1 MYDEI
6 AMKFAEHHHGVVGT
20 WELAD
25 AGLTEDQIRQLL
37 GSRQWDRIGR
47 SVIRR
52 RGSPTSDD
60 QEVAATLLD
69 RGRGAKISG
78 FTAGHLL
85 GLDGCPL
92 RPIQVIGTGAT
103 RGRRLPAGYRR
114 VRTLPA
120 RWTTEVRGIGLIA
133 PEMCAMQQFALS
145 REETAERRVDVL
157 WSLGRLSG
165 RSIDLFLS
173 DMGRSGR
180 NGIAGL
186 RRYRDAR
193 GLDYTPPATG
203 MESRAI
209 QVLRDAGIKVRRQVD
224 VGCDEAWT
232 GRVDLMVVAC
242 PSSWRCR
249 ATAIT
254 GPSSTGRPTLPVEG
268 CWNSTGSSGSSCG
281 RTTCG
286 PDRGCC
292 RRRCE
297 TGSAAPSSSSPRLC
311 DAFPGLIPRKSIT
324 KRQRAGGAIR
334 GGRS

>member
-232 GRVDLMVVAC
+232 GRVDLMVV
-242 PSSWRCR
+242 
-249 ATAIT
+249 
-254 GPSSTGRPTLPVEG
+254 GLPVVVEVQS
-268 CWNSTGSSGSSCG
+268 NRYHRSVIN
-281 RTTCG
+281 REA
-286 PDRGCC
+286 DAA
-292 RRRCE
+292 RRRMLE
-297 TGSAAPSSSSPRLC
+297 QHGFVWVELWEDDVWARPWVLPPAVR
-311 DAFPGLIPRKSIT
+311 DGIR
-324 KRQRAGGAIR
+324 RAKLLLPPAL
-334 GGRS
+334 